1 VAPSQPC
8 VPHPPADSDD
18 PGVIPIHIDIT
29 DPSSVEAAAAIAND
43 VTLLIDTGRDGQPRN
58 TSRRF
63 D

>member
-1 VAPSQPC
+1 VTT
-8 VPHPPADSDD
+8 

-43 VTLLIDTGRDGQPRN
+43 GTLLINNGRDDQPWN
-58 TSRRF
+58 TSRRV